1 MKITSLTQAACGLVL
16 AMALN
21 AGVAKA
27 APISGSINFDG
38 VATTDTGNLS
48 AATAFTSIYGTAVVA
63 GETGNYSAIP
73 TVTPVTFTPFSFT
86 AGGVTPLWTLTYG
99 GLVYSFDAT
108 SIHVNAQNANFLNI
122 SGTGIAN
129 ITGMTSTSGVW
140 SITDTSVG
148 GGPIFTFG
156 GDSAVSGVP
165 DSGTTAL
172 LIVLGFAGIGM
183 GLYAQR
189 RKLAVAKM
197 Q

>member
-1 MKITSLTQAACGLVL
+1 MKITSLTQVASGLIL
-16 AMALN
+16 ALALN
-21 AGVAKA
+21 VNVAKA
-27 APISGSINFDG
+27 AAISGSINFDG
-38 VATTDTGNLS
+38 VATTNTGNLS

-63 GETGNYSAIP
+63 GETGDYAGIP

-86 AGGVTPLWTLTYG
+86 AAGVTPLWTLTYLG
-99 GLVYSFDAT
+99 ITYSFNAT
-108 SIHVNAQNANFLNI
+108 SIVVNAQNANFLNL

-129 ITGMTSTSGVW
+129 ITGKTSTSGLW

-156 GDSAVSGVP
+156 GDSIANGVP

-189 RKLAVAKM
+189 RKLAIAKV
-197 Q
+197 